1 VTTDP
6 STSHERSHRRRGG
19 DFRPDIEGLR
29 AVAILAVVAYH
40 AGLSAVPGG
49 YIGVDVFFVISG
61 FLITDHL
68 SRELAERGK
77 ISFGAFYARRARRL
91 LPSALLV
98 IGVTVAV
105 SCVVLS
111 PLQAMVVAKDG
122 LANAF
127 YVGNYRYALQ
137 ATNYLSANGPVS
149 PLLNYWS
156 LGVEEQFYLVWPAL
170 LFVAS
175 LVWWR
180 KSERTG
186 RALPRQARPVF
197 SAVVMAMAL
206 LAACSLALSIWL
218 TRANEPWAFFSLP
231 TRAWELAVGGLLAL
245 LAPRLGRLPAVGRSL
260 LSWAGIGAIVFSAVA
275 FTAATPFPGTAA
287 LVPVAGAAAVVAGG
301 CGRPRLGAVRL
312 LGRSPMQVIGRVSY
326 TWYLWHWPALILAPS
341 IVGHPLSV
349 WDNVLVCGIAL
360 VLAGMTT
367 VLLERPLQRASWLV
381 RPRRSLLL
389 TMGLSGAVTAT
400 ILFSTA
406 ALPSLA
412 GSGQAPTG
420 KLSAQKLASGVGT
433 TESTI
438 NPTVAAAQ
446 NLTNQVQADVAQSVG
461 IQDVPAN
468 LTPSLAD
475 AAADEAAPFV
485 DGCFDGFTEN
495 SVNACN
501 YGDVTAP
508 PSKTVVLFGDSHA
521 LMWFPAFD
529 NLANQ
534 YGWHLI
540 PQAKATCPPIN
551 ITVYS
556 TDLGE
561 WYTGCNQWRAAV
573 VARIQALH
581 PALVVLGFS
590 REYGIPDDRVV
601 VDGAAWMQGLS
612 SMMTT
617 LRATG
622 AQVVLMGDVPY
633 PMSGLVPDCLSAHLT
648 QATLCTMPK
657 QYPYFNPSGVGQEE
671 AVAAAAGAGYVDT
684 EPWFCAGNT
693 CADIVNNLLVYRDN
707 NHITDTYAS
716 WLTPVIGA
724 DLEVETNGLFG
735 TPP

>member
-1 VTTDP
+1 VTRDP
-6 STSHERSHRRRGG
+6 STHGRGPRSRRG

-40 AGLSAVPGG
+40 AGLSAIPGG
-49 YIGVDVFFVISG
+49 YVGVDVFFVISG
-61 FLITDHL
+61 FLITEHL
-68 SRELAERGK
+68 GRELAASGR

-105 SCVVLS
+105 SCAVLP

-137 ATNYLSANGPVS
+137 ATNYLSISGPVS

-170 LFVAS
+170 LLVAS

-180 KSERTG
+180 HPKRT
-186 RALPRQARPVF
+186 RSTSQAKAQPLF
-197 SAVVMAMAL
+197 SAIVVAMAL
-206 LAACSLALSIWL
+206 LAASSLAFSIWL

-245 LAPRLGRLPAVGRSL
+245 VAPRLRRLPPRWMSA
-260 LSWAGIGAIVFSAVA
+260 LSWVGIGAIVIAALA
-275 FTAATPFPGTAA
+275 FTSATPFPGTAA

-301 CGRPRLGAVRL
+301 CARSRLGAVWL
-312 LGRSPMQVIGRVSY
+312 LGRRPMQVIGRVSY
-326 TWYLWHWPALILAPS
+326 TWYLWHWPALVLVPS
-341 IVGHPLSV
+341 LVGHRLGV
-349 WDNVLVCGIAL
+349 GDNVAVCALAL

-381 RPRRSLLL
+381 RPRRSLVL
-389 TMGLSGAVTAT
+389 TVGLSGAVAAT
-400 ILFSTA
+400 IFLSTA
-406 ALPSLA
+406 ALPSLT
-412 GSGQAPTG
+412 GSGHARTA
-420 KLSAQKLASGVGT
+420 KLSAQRRVGGTGVTQT
-433 TESTI
+433 TV

-446 NLTNQVQADVAQSVG
+446 NLTDQVQADVAQSVG
-461 IQDVPAN
+461 TLDVPAN

-475 AAADEAAPFV
+475 AASDEAIPFV

-495 SVNACN
+495 SVNPCN
-501 YGDVTAP
+501 YGDVAAP

-551 ITVYS
+551 VTVYS
-556 TDLGE
+556 PSLGG

-590 REYGIPDDRVV
+590 REYGIPDDHVV

-633 PMSGLVPDCLSAHLT
+633 PQTGLVPDCLSAHLT
-648 QATLCTMPK
+648 DAVACTLPK
-657 QYPYFNPSGVGQEE
+657 QYPYYNPSGVGQEE
-671 AVAAAAGAGYVDT
+671 AVAAAAGAGYVNT
-684 EPWFCAGNT
+684 QPWFCYDLT
-693 CADIVNNLLVYRDN
+693 CAVIVDNLLVYRDD
-707 NHITDTYAS
+707 NHITATYAS

-724 DLEVETNGLFG
+724 DLEEATDGLFG

>member
-6 STSHERSHRRRGG
+6 STPHERGRRSE
-19 DFRPDIEGLR
+19 FRPDIEGLR

-40 AGLSAVPGG
+40 AGLSAIPGG
-49 YIGVDVFFVISG
+49 YVGVDVFFVISG

-68 SRELAERGK
+68 RRELAQSGR

-111 PLQAMVVAKDG
+111 PLQAMAVAKDG

-137 ATNYLSANGPVS
+137 ATNYLSASGPVS

-156 LGVEEQFYLVWPAL
+156 LGVEEQFYLVWPVL
-170 LFVAS
+170 LFAAS

-180 KSERTG
+180 KSTRTAG
-186 RALPRQARPVF
+186 AAPRPAQPLFSTVVLAL
-197 SAVVMAMAL
+197 AM
-206 LAACSLALSIWL
+206 LAAGSLALSIWL

-245 LAPRLGRLPAVGRSL
+245 AAPRLGRLPAACMSL
-260 LSWAGIGAIVFSAVA
+260 LSWAGIGAVVFSAVT
-275 FTAATPFPGTAA
+275 FTSTTPFPGVAA

-301 CGRPRLGAVRL
+301 CTRSRLGAVWL
-312 LGRSPMQVIGRVSY
+312 LGRRPMQLIGRVSY
-326 TWYLWHWPALILAPS
+326 TWYLWHWPALVLAPS
-341 IVGHPLSV
+341 IVGHRLSV
-349 WDNVLVCGIAL
+349 WDNVAVCGLAL
-360 VLAGMTT
+360 VLAGLTT

-389 TMGLSGAVTAT
+389 TVGLSGALIAT
-400 ILFSTA
+400 ILLSTA
-406 ALPSLA
+406 ALPSLT
-412 GSGQAPTG
+412 GSGHAPTS
-420 KLSAQKLASGVGT
+420 KLSAQKPKSGTGS
-433 TESTI
+433 TETTI
-438 NPTVAAAQ
+438 NPAVAAAQ
-446 NLTNQVQADVAQSVG
+446 NLTDQVQADVAQSVG

-475 AAADEAAPFV
+475 AASDEAAPFV

-495 SVNACN
+495 SVNPCN
-501 YGDVTAP
+501 YGDITAP
-508 PSKTVVLFGDSHA
+508 SSKTVVLFGDSHA

-534 YGWHLI
+534 YGWQLI
-540 PQAKATCPPIN
+540 PQAKATCPPID

-556 TDLGE
+556 PDLGE

-601 VDGAAWMQGLS
+601 VDGTAWMQGLS

-648 QATLCTMPK
+648 DATACTMPK

-671 AVAAAAGAGYVDT
+671 AVAAAAGASYIDT

-693 CADIVNNLLVYRDN
+693 CADIVNNLLVYRDD

-724 DLEVETNGLFG
+724 DLEVATNGLFG

>member
-1 VTTDP
+1 VTRDP
-6 STSHERSHRRRGG
+6 STHGRGPRSRRG

-40 AGLSAVPGG
+40 AGLSAIPGG
-49 YIGVDVFFVISG
+49 YVGVDVFFVISG
-61 FLITDHL
+61 FLITEHL
-68 SRELAERGK
+68 GRELAASGR

-105 SCVVLS
+105 SCAVLP

-137 ATNYLSANGPVS
+137 ATNYLSISGPVS

-170 LFVAS
+170 LLVAS

-180 KSERTG
+180 HPKRT
-186 RALPRQARPVF
+186 RSTSQAKAQPLF
-197 SAVVMAMAL
+197 SAIVVAMAL
-206 LAACSLALSIWL
+206 LAASSLAFSIWL

-245 LAPRLGRLPAVGRSL
+245 VAPRLRRLPPRWMSA
-260 LSWAGIGAIVFSAVA
+260 LSWVGIGAIVIAALA
-275 FTAATPFPGTAA
+275 FTSATPFPGTAA

-301 CGRPRLGAVRL
+301 CARSRLGAVWL
-312 LGRSPMQVIGRVSY
+312 LGRRPMQVIGRVSY
-326 TWYLWHWPALILAPS
+326 TWYLWHWPALVLVPS
-341 IVGHPLSV
+341 LVGHRLGV
-349 WDNVLVCGIAL
+349 GDNVAVCALAL

-381 RPRRSLLL
+381 RPRRSLVL
-389 TMGLSGAVTAT
+389 TVGLSGAAAAT
-400 ILFSTA
+400 IFLSTA
-406 ALPSLA
+406 ALPSLT
-412 GSGQAPTG
+412 GSGHARTA
-420 KLSAQKLASGVGT
+420 KLSAQRRVGGTGVTQT
-433 TESTI
+433 TV

-446 NLTNQVQADVAQSVG
+446 NLTDQVQADVAQSVG
-461 IQDVPAN
+461 TLDVPAN

-475 AAADEAAPFV
+475 AASDEAIPFV

-495 SVNACN
+495 SVNPCN
-501 YGDVTAP
+501 YGDVAAP

-556 TDLGE
+556 PSLGG

-590 REYGIPDDRVV
+590 REYGIPDDHVV

-633 PMSGLVPDCLSAHLT
+633 PQTGLVPDCLSAHLT
-648 QATLCTMPK
+648 DAVACTLPK
-657 QYPYFNPSGVGQEE
+657 QYPYYNPSGVGQEE
-671 AVAAAAGAGYVDT
+671 AVAAAAGAGYVNT
-684 EPWFCAGNT
+684 QPWFCYDLT
-693 CADIVNNLLVYRDN
+693 CAVIVDNLLVYRDD
-707 NHITDTYAS
+707 NHITATYAS

-724 DLEVETNGLFG
+724 DLEEATDGLFG